1 MHMIVLNIISY
12 QYIVQTRKSKNKV
25 VSLILLSYRQEV
37 RIMERLGALLVLLTY
52 TLGSRQGSDGKE
64 LPVPIS
70 DVLERLVDLEKRLL
84 IQEEKNEDLE
94 KRLLIQEEKNADLE
108 KRLLEQEILNAA
120 QGEVIQ
126 NMAVCDCLSNE
137 KATTYLSDGRYYLL

>member
-25 VSLILLSYRQEV
+25 VSLILLLYRQEV
-37 RIMERLGALLVLLTY
+37 CIMERLGSLLVLLTY
-52 TLGSRQGSDGKE
+52 TLGSMQDSEGKE

-70 DVLERLVDLEKRLL
+70 DVMERLV
-84 IQEEKNEDLE
+84 DLE

-108 KRLLEQEILNAA
+108 KRLLEQEILNKA
-120 QGEVIQ
+120 QGDIIQ
-126 NMAVCDCLSNE
+126 NMAFCDCPSNE
-137 KATTYLSDGRYYLL
+137 KATTYLSDGRY